1 MFGRGLHEYWRVK
14 VEVRVK
20 GVHRRTATDDT
31 KECASET
38 CRQRILF
45 GEEYARVLRID
56 GRIEML
62 HVECFEYEFGEPL
75 RA

>member
-1 MFGRGLHEYWRVK
+1 MDVH
-14 VEVRVK
+14 VK
-20 GVHRRTATDDT
+20 GVHRRKATDDA
-31 KECASET
+31 KECASEV
-38 CRQRILF
+38 CQQRILF
-45 GEEYARVLRID
+45 GEEYARVLRAD